1 MTSGNP
7 PNPLK
12 SAEVPV
18 CRSCKEFHRIE
29 GNFVGGERVEAVSG
43 LARDLKLFFDRLR
56 VSFHSLSLSDTFAD
70 LLGAPGTENHEISPR
85 SWDFS
90 EVDRPE

>member
-18 CRSCKEFHRIE
+18 CRSCKEFHGIE
-29 GNFVGGERVEAVSG
+29 GNFVGDERVEAVSG

-56 VSFHSLSLSDTFAD
+56 VSFRSLIRLRHFAD
-70 LLGAPGTENHEISPR
+70 LLGAPESEKISKFHLDPEI
-85 SWDFS
+85 FAK
-90 EVDRPE
+90 